1 MVYFD
6 FRGFLVYFDFRGVLV
21 YFDLEIFCSTWRWDC
36 VKSSIGGRKQ
46 GDWTRLGQEKK
57 VVINGIAQLGAEYLG
72 QELDKVCGLD
82 QGDKSCELRVEGE
95 QVKDGTRLA

>member
-1 MVYFD
+1 MIIIYT
-6 FRGFLVYFDFRGVLV
+6 
-21 YFDLEIFCSTWRWDC
+21 YFDLEMFWSTWRWDC

-57 VVINGIAQLGAEYLG
+57 AVINGIVQLGAEYLG
-72 QELDKVCGLD
+72 QELDKVGGLD
-82 QGDKSCELRVEGE
+82 QGDESCELGVESE

>member
-1 MVYFD
+1 MAAKTDDHYQSI
-6 FRGFLVYFDFRGVLV
+6 LIFRGVLV

-57 VVINGIAQLGAEYLG
+57 VVINGIVQLGAEYLG
-72 QELDKVCGLD
+72 QELDKVGGLD
-82 QGDKSCELRVEGE
+82 QGDESCELGVEGE

>member
-1 MVYFD
+1 MVYLD

-82 QGDKSCELRVEGE
+82 QGDKSCELGVEGE